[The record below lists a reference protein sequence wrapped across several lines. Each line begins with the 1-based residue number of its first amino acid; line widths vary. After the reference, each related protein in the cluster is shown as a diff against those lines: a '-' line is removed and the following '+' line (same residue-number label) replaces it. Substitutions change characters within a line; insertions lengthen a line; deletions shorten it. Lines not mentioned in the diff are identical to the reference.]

1 MKYEE
6 KIELVPISQK
16 CLLSLDEAVAFS
28 GLGRHTLLDLADN
41 QDLNLVVWSGRKRL
55 YKRKR
60 LEEYIDGVYSV

>member
-6 KIELVPISQK
+6 KLELVPISQK

>member
-6 KIELVPISQK
+6 KNELVPISQK

-28 GLGRHTLLDLADN
+28 GLGRHTLLELADN

-60 LEEYIDGVYSV
+60 LEEYIDGAYSV